1 MKRINKNNYHQR
13 FAVRLTSRICRQEHI
28 MPITIEVKELRSCG
42 RAIFNSRYI
51 SIPLWA
57 NRTKEYFI
65 YYVIHEIC
73 HFICMGKYIGHGEEF
88 KMIEQEICKR
98 YNIAIQYS
106 KAYPKFL
113 IEYKTGKILCEQYGY
128 SVKSNE
134 KVLVVGH

>member
-1 MKRINKNNYHQR
+1 MLKVNKNNYYQR
-13 FAVRLTSRICRQEHI
+13 LASRLASRICKQAQI
-28 MPITIEVKELRSCG
+28 SPITIEVKELRSGG
-42 RAIFNSRYI
+42 RAILNSRYI

-57 NRTKEYFI
+57 NRTKEYFV
-65 YYVIHEIC
+65 YYVIHEITHMILPC
-73 HFICMGKYIGHGEEF
+73 GGHNEAF
-88 KMIEQEICKR
+88 KMKEQEICKR